1 MILTLLSCGLLGGG
15 EPQQSYCEAICDQAV
30 TCASDER
37 AVDGDGLT
45 NACLDATRAVDDSC
59 ATAESEGLDAVSA
72 EALTAC
78 TDAIA
83 AEIADGEC
91 SGFTGSIDELKTG
104 TPATACATQ
113 GADAQAVYDAAR
125 DATSEGN
132 DELCTRF
139 SDTFCN
145 AAYDCLLEDFGG
157 SIPDEAVTALG
168 NGPVEYCLAAVDGQ
182 TQTCID
188 DSLYVPEESLTD
200 VNATRQAARECL
212 TGFAALTCDEL
223 FSGDIPQL
231 CAGSFSSTEDAL
243 AFATALAGVADDF
256 LEYVE

>member
-1 MILTLLSCGLLGGG
+1 MIFSLLSCSLINGA

-37 AVDGDGLT
+37 AVDSGGLSG
-45 NACLDATRAVDDSC
+45 ACLDATNGVDDSC
-59 ATAESEGLDAVSA
+59 ATAETEGLDAVSA

-91 SGFTGSIDELKTG
+91 SGFTGSIDDLKTG
-104 TPATACATQ
+104 TPPTACATQ

-125 DATSEGN
+125 DATAEGN
-132 DELCTRF
+132 DELCNRL
-139 SDTFCN
+139 SETFCN

-157 SIPDEAVTALG
+157 SIPDDAVTALG
-168 NGPVEYCLAAVDGQ
+168 NGPVDYCLGQVEGQ
-182 TQTCID
+182 TQSCID
-188 DSLYVPEESLTD
+188 DALYSPEESLTD

-212 TGFAALTCDEL
+212 TDFASLSCDEL

-231 CAGSFSSTEDAL
+231 CAGSFSSPEDAL
-243 AFATALAGVADDF
+243 AFATALAGVANDF
-256 LEYVE
+256 LAYLE